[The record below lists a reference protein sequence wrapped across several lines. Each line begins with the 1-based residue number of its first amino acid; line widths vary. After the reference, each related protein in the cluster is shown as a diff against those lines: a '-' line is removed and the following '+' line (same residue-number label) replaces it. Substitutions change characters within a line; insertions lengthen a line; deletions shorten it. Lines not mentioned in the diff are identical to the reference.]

1 MVSPFPF
8 CTLCRLCCPEPD
20 IMLPITTAIPISII
34 FDSFQN
40 VLEEDDSDEEDEQ
53 AHIVEGV
60 TAPQE

>member
-1 MVSPFPF
+1 
-8 CTLCRLCCPEPD
+8 
-20 IMLPITTAIPISII
+20 MLPITTAIPISII
-34 FDSFQN
+34 FDAFQN